1 MRISDWSSD
10 VCSSDLV
17 GEVGIAALPLVGA
30 PGEGL
35 GAPVVG
41 QVVVA
46 AVPGPFLRRSFQ
58 QAGNDVR
65 RVERSEER
73 RVGKECAVRVD
84 LGGRRI
90 IKKKKNNTED
100 IYNRINTR
108 NTYMRQH

>member
-46 AVPGPFLRRSFQ
+46 AVPAPFLRPSFQ
-58 QAGNDVR
+58 QPANDVL
-65 RVERSEER
+65 RVELVHVDGLLQADRLPLAGPVEG
-73 RVGKECAVRVD
+73 VGDQGESAA
-84 LGGRRI
+84 LGAPQLVPRLLFGA
-90 IKKKKNNTED
+90 D
-100 IYNRINTR
+100 
-108 NTYMRQH
+108 QS